1 MQLNVSTTK
10 YPTNQDV
17 KINYVPKNSDTYVYK
32 LYKDGEV
39 IEEKE
44 LKIEPLNITLVE
56 TGTYHLELRRITNGK
71 IEKIATDDIVIDKE
85 APILEVG
92 KSKLNLY
99 KGDKIKLMG
108 DVTTSDNYSK
118 EIKVTTNYSKLDLS
132 KEGKHNLVY
141 KAIDEAGNI
150 SSKEV
155 TLNVISRNEIVYF
168 QTGIILVCI
177 LCIAFLLKYIRSL
190 KLEKR
195 IMPYTLDSLKKDDVS
210 LFDNIVNSYQKIQFK
225 ISESFENSSL
235 LVKLSKRYSKY
246 IPLTDNH
253 LKEIDFITDKL
264 VCALVIVGISFIS
277 QIIRFNL
284 LTPYELIIPFII
296 GFFMIDIYY
305 GVKYKIYYKKLEN
318 DLLQAVM
325 IMNNAFKA
333 GKSITQAVELVSI
346 ELDGP
351 IGNEFNK
358 MLVELNFGLDIN
370 VVFSRF
376 EERVQIKEAEYLT
389 ASLSILNSTGGDII
403 KIFNTIEKTL
413 IDKKKLQFE
422 LEALTASSKIILYV
436 LFIVPFLF
444 ILFITM
450 LEPTYFNPFFT
461 SSFGF
466 AIFVIIVI
474 LYLIYIYIIS
484 KLMKVRM

>member
-1 MQLNVSTTK
+1 
-10 YPTNQDV
+10 
-17 KINYVPKNSDTYVYK
+17 
-32 LYKDGEV
+32 
-39 IEEKE
+39 
-44 LKIEPLNITLVE
+44 
-56 TGTYHLELRRITNGK
+56 
-71 IEKIATDDIVIDKE
+71 
-85 APILEVG
+85 
-92 KSKLNLY
+92 
-99 KGDKIKLMG
+99 
-108 DVTTSDNYSK
+108 
-118 EIKVTTNYSKLDLS
+118 
-132 KEGKHNLVY
+132 
-141 KAIDEAGNI
+141 
-150 SSKEV
+150 
-155 TLNVISRNEIVYF
+155 
-168 QTGIILVCI
+168 
-177 LCIAFLLKYIRSL
+177 IR
-190 KLEKR
+190 
-195 IMPYTLDSLKKDDVS
+195 
-210 LFDNIVNSYQKIQFK
+210 
-225 ISESFENSSL
+225 
-235 LVKLSKRYSKY
+235 
-246 IPLTDNH
+246 
-253 LKEIDFITDKL
+253 
-264 VCALVIVGISFIS
+264 
-277 QIIRFNL
+277 
-284 LTPYELIIPFII
+284 
-296 GFFMIDIYY
+296 
-305 GVKYKIYYKKLEN
+305 YKIYYNKLEN

>member
-1 MQLNVSTTK
+1 MQLNISTTK
-10 YPTNQDV
+10 YPTNNDV
-17 KINYVPKNSDTYVYK
+17 KITYVPKDSDTYVYK

-44 LKIEPLNITLVE
+44 LKIEALNITLVE
-56 TGTYHLELRRITNGK
+56 TGTYQLELRRMTDGK
-71 IEKIATDDIVIDKE
+71 IEKIQTDEIIIDKE
-85 APILEVG
+85 APVLTVG
-92 KSKLNLY
+92 KPNLNLY
-99 KGDKIKLMG
+99 KGDKLKLMG
-108 DVTTSDNYSK
+108 DVTATDNYSK
-118 EIKVTTNYSKLDLS
+118 EVEVTTNYSKLDLS
-132 KEGKHNLVY
+132 KEGEHKLVY

-155 TLNVISRNEIVYF
+155 TLNVLNKNDIVFF
-168 QTGIILVCI
+168 QIGIIVTFIVTII
-177 LCIAFLLKYIRSL
+177 LLLKYIRSI

-195 IMPYTLDSLKKDDVS
+195 IMPYALDSLKDDDIS
-210 LFDNIVNSYQKIQFK
+210 LIDNILNNYQKIQFK
-225 ISESFENSSL
+225 ITENFEKSSL
-235 LVKLSKRYSKY
+235 LVKLSKRYAKY

-253 LKEIDFITDKL
+253 LKEMDFITDKL
-264 VCALVIVGISFIS
+264 ICAILITCISFIS

-284 LTPYELIIPFII
+284 LTPYEMIIPFII

-370 VVFSRF
+370 LVFERF
-376 EERVQIKEAEYLT
+376 EERIKIKEAEYLT

-422 LEALTASSKIILYV
+422 LDALTASSKIILYV
-436 LFIVPFLF
+436 LFIVPILF

-461 SSFGF
+461 SSFGL
-466 AIFVIIVI
+466 AIFAAIVI
-474 LYLIYIYIIS
+474 LYLLYIYIIT